1 MTQTTFK
8 QLWLR
13 GNYPTTII
21 SDRYGGTYSGALWL
35 AFPHDYWDMPEEV
48 DGGDMECYCFWQD
61 YDGIVGKGA
70 TPEDAFNDLRKKMS
84 DDNPN

>member
-1 MTQTTFK
+1 MTAKTFK

-21 SDRYGGTYSGALWL
+21 CDRYGGTYSGALWL
-35 AFPHDYWDMPEEV
+35 AFPHDYWDIPEEV
-48 DGGDMECYCFWQD
+48 DSGDMDSCRFWQD

-70 TPEDAFNDLRKKMS
+70 TPEDALNDLRKKMS